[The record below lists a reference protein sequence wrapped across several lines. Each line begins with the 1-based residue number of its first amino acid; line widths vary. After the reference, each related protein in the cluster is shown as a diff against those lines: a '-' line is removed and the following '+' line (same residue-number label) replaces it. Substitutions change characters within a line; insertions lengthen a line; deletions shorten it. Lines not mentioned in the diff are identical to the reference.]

1 MAAQGDYVVAPAP
14 FPAKTLSTTER
25 IKGKETSATT
35 MYFADKIMIT
45 ISQDGRLAHWVHV
58 PLDVSATDD
67 SITSNPY
74 VDRDDD
80 EPSSDLL
87 PMHHLTATTILGG
100 TVQELDVLGQTLSTQ
115 IGSAIKTRNPSET
128 RMLVMG
134 LGLDKSMSGREEYSE
149 LVGLVLGAL

>member
-1 MAAQGDYVVAPAP
+1 
-14 FPAKTLSTTER
+14 
-25 IKGKETSATT
+25 
-35 MYFADKIMIT
+35 
-45 ISQDGRLAHWVHV
+45 
-58 PLDVSATDD
+58 
-67 SITSNPY
+67 
-74 VDRDDD
+74 
-80 EPSSDLL
+80 
-87 PMHHLTATTILGG
+87 MHHLTATTILGG